1 MGVLV
6 GRIVVFRVCFW
17 APILGKCP
25 KVSSKRFWE
34 SFVGFIMIYR
44 GCVLRISIHREFGE
58 ADRMGKWD
66 WGFEIIFGAFE
77 V

>member
-1 MGVLV
+1 
-6 GRIVVFRVCFW
+6 
-17 APILGKCP
+17 
-25 KVSSKRFWE
+25 
-34 SFVGFIMIYR
+34 MIY
-44 GCVLRISIHREFGE
+44 GGGVLRISIHREFGE